1 MLLPQRHLR
10 LKASVLRFF
19 GGIAIV
25 IGLFAT
31 LLAQPNPRASERT
44 LLTSEAE
51 EEARLRVNT
60 EVVSLTVSV
69 SDQEGRFLPGLTRQD
84 FKVMDDRVLQ
94 EISHF
99 SDADAPASVAIV
111 FDLSSSMSAG
121 KINRAREALARFI
134 QTSHQEDE
142 YFLIG
147 FRDHAEVLLAGTRD
161 SEALLQRIASLRPE
175 GETALYDGVA
185 LALKQVAQGR
195 YAKRAL
201 IVISDGEDN
210 HSRTTYHQ
218 VRRQLQE
225 ANVTIWTVLIGPLLP
240 RSNGGAVLDK
250 LAAVSGGK
258 SFFPRNAEKMNED
271 FEQIALELRRQYSI
285 GYSPS
290 NLAANGKWHRVKV
303 EIAPS
308 ATASQAVV
316 RTRAGYYAG
325 IVASRNAEV
334 VATIMPPKE
343 MPSTV
348 ADCCTEQDQMTDCR
362 AEEFSSKSVC
372 K

>member
-1 MLLPQRHLR
+1 MLLSQRHLGR
-10 LKASVLRFF
+10 KASLLRFF
-19 GGIAIV
+19 GGIVIV
-25 IGLFAT
+25 VSLSAT
-31 LLAQPNPRASERT
+31 LLAQPSPRVIERSPLAPET
-44 LLTSEAE
+44 G

-69 SDQEGRFLPGLTRQD
+69 SDQEGRFLPGLTKQD
-84 FKVMDDRVLQ
+84 FKVMDDRVIQ
-94 EISHF
+94 EISYF
-99 SDADAPASVAIV
+99 SDGDAPASVGIV
-111 FDLSSSMSAG
+111 FDLSSSMSVG

-161 SEALLQRIASLRPE
+161 SEALLQRVGSLRPE

-185 LALKQVAQGR
+185 LALKQVFQGR

-210 HSRTTYHQ
+210 HSRTTYNQ

-258 SFFPRNAEKMNED
+258 SFFPRNAEKMSED

-290 NLAANGKWHRVKV
+290 NLAADGKWHRIKV
-303 EIAPS
+303 EVAPS
-308 ATASQAVV
+308 ATATRAVV
-316 RTRAGYYAG
+316 RTRTGYYAG
-325 IVASRNAEV
+325 RSATRTDFVTASMLTKETPVTV
-334 VATIMPPKE
+334 V
-343 MPSTV
+343 
-348 ADCCTEQDQMTDCR
+348 DCCAEQDQMTDCGV
-362 AEEFSSKSVC
+362 EEFSSKSVC

>member
-1 MLLPQRHLR
+1 M
-10 LKASVLRFF
+10 
-19 GGIAIV
+19 
-25 IGLFAT
+25 
-31 LLAQPNPRASERT
+31 
-44 LLTSEAE
+44 
-51 EEARLRVNT
+51 NT

-69 SDQEGRFLPGLTRQD
+69 SDQEGRFLPGLTKQD
-84 FKVMDDRVLQ
+84 FKVMDDHVIE

-99 SDADAPASVAIV
+99 SEADAPASVGIV

-147 FRDHAEVLLAGTRD
+147 FRDHAEVLLSGTRD
-161 SEALLQRIASLRPE
+161 SEALLQRVASLRPE

-185 LALKQVAQGR
+185 LALRQVSQGR

-210 HSRTTYHQ
+210 RSRITYNQ

-225 ANVTIWTVLIGPLLP
+225 ADVTIWTVLIGPLLP
-240 RSNGGAVLDK
+240 RSNGGAVMDK

-258 SFFPRNAEKMNED
+258 SFFPRNAEKMSED

-290 NLAANGKWHRVKV
+290 NLAADGKWHRIKV
-303 EIAPS
+303 EVAPAVT
-308 ATASQAVV
+308 ATRAVV
-316 RTRAGYYAG
+316 RTRTGYYAG
-325 IVASRNAEV
+325 MSATRNSDVVASV
-334 VATIMPPKE
+334 
-343 MPSTV
+343 MPSKETPVTV
-348 ADCCTEQDQMTDCR
+348 ADCCTEQDPMTDCR
-362 AEEFSSKSVC
+362 TEEFSSKSVC